1 MKNNLLSIVLLTITS
16 FSFAQSGKSLW
27 QATTKK
33 ANMTA
38 LESRMQLPEN
48 NLFDLNLNGLKQSLV
63 NSPKRDAKNSTT
75 ILALPN
81 ADGKLENFK
90 VYENSIMDPA
100 LAARYPEI
108 KSYIG
113 IGIDNPTATAY
124 FSVSPLGFKS
134 MVIAP
139 DKSAVF
145 IEPMSQDLTTYSV
158 YKKSDK
164 KFRRMSLQKNKEI
177 EEKEKYK

>member
-1 MKNNLLSIVLLTITS
+1 MKNNLLSIVLLTVTS

-33 ANMTA
+33 ANMAA

-81 ADGKLENFK
+81 AEGKLENFK

-113 IGIDNPTATAY
+113 IGIDDRTAKVY

-134 MVIAP
+134 MTISA
-139 DKSAVF
+139 DKPAVLL
-145 IEPMSQDLTTYSV
+145 SQYLKT
-158 YKKSDK
+158 
-164 KFRRMSLQKNKEI
+164 
-177 EEKEKYK
+177 